1 MSSHFRSLFIA
12 LSLMLLSPL
21 SAFAQENACTSAEEC
36 WTMKRDKERLAVWI
50 ADLSIQEGYPL
61 SAQIMKYGSQ
71 SSETMIIRIPLRAVN
86 ENCEGL
92 NSLRF
97 AINGRSSF
105 ATGKV
110 SGLEGQAIK
119 NLFADY
125 KGRASGA
132 AFLGGRGKWS
142 IRNEQGITISDQ
154 VIALPVP
161 TLGGDLAMGVTAC
174 DVSLSLE
181 PSAQS
186 LIQVNRS
193 RENREKIQVPTEQ
206 VLEWLF

>member
-1 MSSHFRSLFIA
+1 
-12 LSLMLLSPL
+12 
-21 SAFAQENACTSAEEC
+21 
-36 WTMKRDKERLAVWI
+36 MKRDKERLTVWI
-50 ADLSIQEGYPL
+50 ADLSLQEGYPL
-61 SAQIMKYGSQ
+61 SAQIMKHGNQ
-71 SSETMIIRIPLRAVN
+71 STDTMIISIPLRAVN

-97 AINGRSSF
+97 AMNGRSSF
-105 ATGKV
+105 ATGEV

-142 IRNEQGITISDQ
+142 IQNTNGISISDQ

-161 TLGGDLAMGVTAC
+161 THGGDLAIGVTAC

-181 PSAQS
+181 PSTQS
-186 LIQVNRS
+186 LIQVDRS
-193 RENREKIQVPTEQ
+193 RQNREKIQVPTEQ
-206 VLEWLF
+206 VLELLF